1 MAQSGALRR
10 SLHRYG
16 DDPSHVAELFEPRG
30 AAVGTAVVLHGGFWR
45 SRYDRHLMDDVCADL
60 ARRGWAAWN
69 VEYRRLGAG
78 GGWPATG
85 ADVAAAVEILA
96 GADAVAVGHSAGGHL
111 ALWAAA
117 QGLVRAAVGQAAVS
131 NLREGLRLGLSGGVV
146 EELLA
151 DAADVASASPAERLP
166 LGVPQLL
173 VHGEDDA
180 IVPLSMSRDYFEAA
194 RAAGDR
200 AELVALPGVGHFEH
214 LDPATEAW
222 AAVVRWLS

>member
-1 MAQSGALRR
+1 MR
-10 SLHRYG
+10 
-16 DDPSHVAELFEPRG
+16 
-30 AAVGTAVVLHGGFWR
+30 
-45 SRYDRHLMDDVCADL
+45 
-60 ARRGWAAWN
+60 
-69 VEYRRLGAG
+69 
-78 GGWPATG
+78 
-85 ADVAAAVEILA
+85 LA
-96 GADAVAVGHSAGGHL
+96 GVDVGSTTVKAVAVDPESRAI
-111 ALWAAA
+111 LWSDYQRHETRQAEKVLEL
-117 QGLVRAAVGQAAVS
+117 LVAVGQAAVS

-180 IVPLSMSRDYFEAA
+180 IVPLSMSRDYVEAA